1 MRVTTSPPPNP
12 QLNSTTAT
20 ASLLT
25 RQDTALALA
34 TCLRTVDEFIA
45 SGDLEIVRIG
55 RSVRIRPSALDAFI
69 EARATRRNP
78 RTAIRKPA
86 TKKEATPVQQNACP
100 DFSGQ
105 EQA

>member
-1 MRVTTSPPPNP
+1 MRAYTTPPPNP
-12 QLNSTTAT
+12 QLNSTTVT

-25 RQDTALALA
+25 RQDTAVALA

-55 RSVRIRPSALDAFI
+55 RAVRIRPSALEEFI

-78 RTAIRKPA
+78 RRAAQKA
-86 TKKEATPVQQNACP
+86 AKKETTPAQ
-100 DFSGQ
+100 
-105 EQA
+105 